1 MQKAVIQL
9 DTLTCPSCALKI
21 EGALKALPGITKD
34 NVSVL
39 FNASKVKLDFDESK
53 VTIKEIEKAISTL
66 GYDVLKSQV
75 KG

>member
-21 EGALKALPGITKD
+21 EAAVKSLNGIDKNT
-34 NVSVL
+34 VSVL
-39 FNASKVKLDFDESK
+39 FNTSKVKLDFDETKLSIEQIGK
-53 VTIKEIEKAISTL
+53 TITAL